1 MAKAGL
7 SYYNVDTDRY
17 ADRRIKKLKHTFGC
31 SGIAVYDYLL
41 CEVYRDRGCFLEW
54 GEDTAFDVA
63 DYFGLKENLVKEIVK
78 YCGVVGLFDS
88 TLLSGGIITSEAIQ
102 QRYLDMSH
110 RAKRTNIAIPE
121 EIRLLPEETAKLTEE
136 TAKTPEVFRKVNKSK
151 VNNIRENKFSLSN
164 AHTCARTDKEI
175 FLEIF
180 FFERNFISAKD
191 ELVRFLNHY
200 EANGWCRNN
209 STVPV
214 KDRLALARSWKPQN
228 DKPRFPQEL
237 VEWLYKV
244 YRNAE
249 AKYPTLRLK
258 MFDIAGAE
266 PREGG
271 YAIYCDEDTVRV
283 IEDNLVPADFKLCYL
298 VKR

>member
-1 MAKAGL
+1 MAKQGL
-7 SYYNVDTDRY
+7 SYYNVETDRY
-17 ADRRIKKLKHTFGC
+17 ADRKIKKLKHTFGC
-31 SGIAVYDYLL
+31 SGLAVYDYLL
-41 CEVYRDRGCFLEW
+41 CEIYRDRGCGLVW
-54 GEDTAFDVA
+54 DEDTAFDVA

-78 YCGVVGLFDS
+78 YCGVVGLFDKE
-88 TLLSGGIITSEAIQ
+88 LLSGGILTSEAIQ
-102 QRYLDMSH
+102 RRYLEMSH
-110 RAKRTNIAIPE
+110 RAKRTNVSIPNE
-121 EIRLLPEETAKLTEE
+121 WLLIREETPKLTEE
-136 TAKTPEVFRKVNKSK
+136 TPKLTEVFHK
-151 VNNIRENKFSLSN
+151 VNNIKENNIRETKVSLSN
-164 AHTCARTDKEI
+164 ARTCARTDKEI

-191 ELVRFLNHY
+191 ELTRFLNHY

-244 YRNAE
+244 YQNAE

>member
-1 MAKAGL
+1 MAKQGL

-31 SGIAVYDYLL
+31 SGLAVYDYLL

-78 YCGVVGLFDS
+78 YCGVVGLFDAA
-88 TLLSGGIITSEAIQ
+88 LLSGGIITSEAIQ

-121 EIRLLPEETAKLTEE
+121 EIRLLPEKTVKLTEE
-136 TAKTPEVFRKVNKSK
+136 TAKTLEDFRKVNKSK

-164 AHTCARTDKEI
+164 AHDGALTDKEI

-180 FFERNFISAKD
+180 FFERNFIEAKA
-191 ELVRFLNHY
+191 EVERFINHY

-209 STVPV
+209 SSVPV
-214 KDRLALARSWKPQN
+214 KDKRALAKTWQPQN
-228 DKPRFPQEL
+228 KNPHFSGEFI
-237 VEWLYKV
+237 EWLYKV
-244 YRNAE
+244 YRKAGE
-249 AKYPTLRLK
+249 QYPTYRMKLY
-258 MFDIAGAE
+258 DIAKVEYEDGK
-266 PREGG
+266 
-271 YAIYCDEDTVRV
+271 YAIYCDEETAKL
-283 IEDNLVPADFKLCYL
+283 IENIKEPANFKLCYRI
-298 VKR
+298 KR

>member
-1 MAKAGL
+1 M
-7 SYYNVDTDRY
+7 
-17 ADRRIKKLKHTFGC
+17 KHTFGC

-121 EIRLLPEETAKLTEE
+121 EIRLLPEETVKLTEE

-191 ELVRFLNHY
+191 ELTRFLNHY

-209 STVPV
+209 ST
-214 KDRLALARSWKPQN
+214 
-228 DKPRFPQEL
+228 
-237 VEWLYKV
+237 
-244 YRNAE
+244 E

-283 IEDNLVPADFKLCYL
+283 IEDNLVPADFKLFYL